1 MYCRQKSLSK
11 LDGTKEYDTL
21 VDKKRIIIF
30 SALILALTLLMA
42 GILYNFYDKD
52 YEFTSSVDW
61 SETVYTQ
68 VELKTKADNIA
79 ISLEHDTFEDLI
91 QYLDIAEGTN
101 YGTRSFEEQ
110 VKLLG
115 DYIGLT
121 SYDKMDGS

>member
-1 MYCRQKSLSK
+1 
-11 LDGTKEYDTL
+11 
-21 VDKKRIIIF
+21 
-30 SALILALTLLMA
+30 MA

-121 SYDKMDGS
+121 SYDKMDGSLVNPYSMKNISNLGYYLDYIYDAVVDYFE